1 MKGCVNMSDRN
12 FKVQL
17 MTLLHDY
24 KFDKI
29 TGFTSKELADAIL
42 GVLNAFYDF
51 PSNRKIK

>member
-1 MKGCVNMSDRN
+1 MSDRN